1 MPCRRRTKVVRRR
14 SIFAA
19 IAAATVLAAVTGAA
33 LAQDT
38 GTSVWSGVYTTA
50 QAERGAAAYVQN
62 CGFCHGANLAGTGE
76 AKPIAGPEF
85 LSSWN
90 GLTMGDLF
98 ERTRTTMPLGKPGT
112 LSRETYA
119 DVLAYVLKFNG
130 FPAGERDLDRRSEML
145 ASIRIDAFKPT
156 AARAADSASAS
167 ADAASVAPDPNGAP
181 NPYAVDEAFLK
192 PPPGRTLGSSS
203 GVAVDSRGHIWVAD
217 RCGAN
222 SCAGS
227 PLDPILEFD
236 ATGRFIKG
244 FGAGLFLFPHGLSV
258 DSGDRIWVTDQQ
270 SKDGKGA
277 QVFAFD
283 RSGKVLLA
291 LGKPGVSAPG
301 PDTFAEPT
309 AVVMAT
315 NGTIFVADGHSS
327 GKGPARIVKFDAQ
340 GRFIKAWGERGPGV
354 GQLEVPHTLAMD
366 SRGRL
371 FVGDR
376 WNDRI
381 QIYDQDGR
389 LLDSWRQFGR
399 PSGLYIDARDILY
412 AADSESRTPPGY
424 GYHPGWAR
432 GIRIGSVR
440 DGRVTAFIPDTAPDP
455 DKAATSGP
463 EGIWVDRQGVIYGAR
478 VLQKGVARYVRKPA
492 R

>member
-1 MPCRRRTKVVRRR
+1 MGVRT
-14 SIFAA
+14 ILIAIGAA
-19 IAAATVLAAVTGAA
+19 LAVMTGAA
-33 LAQDT
+33 LAQDA
-38 GTSVWSGVYTTA
+38 GRSVWGGVYTSG
-50 QAERGAAAYVQN
+50 QAERGAAAYAEN

-98 ERTRTTMPLGKPGT
+98 DRTRTTMPLGKPGT

-130 FPAGERDLDRRSEML
+130 FPAGDAELDRRSETL
-145 ASIRIDAFKPT
+145 ASIRIDAFKPS
-156 AARAADSASAS
+156 AARAADRAT
-167 ADAASVAPDPNGAP
+167 ADAASVTRDPNGAP
-181 NPYAVDEAFLK
+181 NPYASDAAFLK

-203 GVAVDSRGHIWVAD
+203 GVAVDGRGHIWVAD
-217 RCGAN
+217 RCSAN

-236 ATGRFIKG
+236 AKGSFIKS
-244 FGAGLFLFPHGLSV
+244 FGAGMFLFPHGMSV
-258 DSGDRIWVTDQQ
+258 DSRDRIWVTDQQ
-270 SKDGKGA
+270 SSDGKGA

-283 RSGKVLLA
+283 RTGKVLLA

-309 AVVMAT
+309 AVVVAP

-340 GRFIKAWGERGPGV
+340 GRFLKTWGERGPGPD
-354 GQLEVPHTLAMD
+354 QLEVPHALAMD

-376 WNDRI
+376 WNNRI
-381 QIYDQDGR
+381 QIYDQEGR
-389 LLDSWRQFGR
+389 LLDSWTQFGR
-399 PSGLYIDARDILY
+399 PSGLYIDQRDILY
-412 AADSESRTPPGY
+412 AADSESRTPEGY
-424 GYHPGWAR
+424 GHHPGWTR
-432 GIRIGSVR
+432 GIRIGSAR

-455 DKAATSGP
+455 DKAATSGA
-463 EGIWVDRQGVIYGAR
+463 EGVWADPQGVVYGAR
-478 VLQKGVARYVRKPA
+478 VLQKGITRHVRKPA
-492 R
+492 N

>member
-1 MPCRRRTKVVRRR
+1 MSVRTIFT
-14 SIFAA
+14 SILASAAFAS
-19 IAAATVLAAVTGAA
+19 IAGVT
-33 LAQDT
+33 LAQDASK
-38 GTSVWSGVYTTA
+38 SVWDGVFTAA
-50 QAERGAAAYVQN
+50 QAERGAAAYAAN
-62 CGFCHGANLAGTGE
+62 CGFCHGAGLAGTGE
-76 AKPIAGPEF
+76 AKPLTGPEF

-98 ERTRTTMPLGKPGT
+98 ERTRTTMPMAKPGT

-130 FPAGERDLDRRSEML
+130 FPAGAAELDRRTEML
-145 ASIRIDAFKPT
+145 ASIRIDAFRPT
-156 AARAADSASAS
+156 AARAADSAAS
-167 ADAASVAPDPNGAP
+167 QAAAVLSDPNGAP
-181 NPYAVDEAFLK
+181 NPYTTDEAFLK
-192 PPPGRTLGSSS
+192 PPPGRTLGSAS

-222 SCAGS
+222 SCSGS
-227 PLDPILEFD
+227 ALDPILEFD
-236 ATGRFIKG
+236 AEGRFIKG
-244 FGAGLFLFPHGLSV
+244 FGAGMFLFPHGMTV
-258 DSGDRIWVTDQQ
+258 DSRDRIWVTDQQ

-301 PDTFAEPT
+301 TDTFAEPT
-309 AVVMAT
+309 AVLVSPQ
-315 NGTIFVADGHSS
+315 GTIFVADGHSS
-327 GKGPARIVKFDAQ
+327 GKGPARIVKFDAE
-340 GRFIKAWGERGPGV
+340 GRFLKTWGERGPGAD
-354 GQLEVPHTLAMD
+354 QLEVPHTLAMD

-389 LLDSWRQFGR
+389 LLDSWTQFGR
-399 PSGLYIDARDILY
+399 PSGLYIDRRDTLY
-412 AADSESRTPPGY
+412 AADSESRTPKGY
-424 GYHPGWAR
+424 GHHPGWKR
-432 GIRIGSVR
+432 GIRIGSAR

-455 DKAATSGP
+455 DKSATSGA
-463 EGIWVDRQGVIYGAR
+463 EGVWADPQGVIYGAR
-478 VLQKGVARYVRKPA
+478 VLEKGIARFVRKPA